1 MGDLPSLSS
10 AVEDFR
16 AARSKAMLQDM
27 LSALRGEQNRLLSFE
42 EVRQKL
48 KAQEMAERGL
58 RDIPLDAIVGS
69 VGRYNDFTRDFLPR
83 STVNEERWAR
93 IKLAATELAGLP
105 PIEVYQIGEV
115 YFVKDGNHRV
125 SVARQLGAKYIHA
138 YVTEIRTR
146 VSITPQTDLD
156 ELIIKSEYVDFL
168 EKTRIDTLRPE
179 ADLTVTAPGKYQD
192 LIEHIDVHRYYLGIE
207 RQRDIPYPE
216 AVTSWYDTVYLPIV
230 QLIRE
235 WGILR
240 YFPKR
245 TETDLY
251 LWIGEHQ
258 STLGEQLGWNIRPEA
273 AAADLVEHYSSQ
285 SKSVFS
291 RLGGRL
297 LETISVNEP
306 GPPPGYWRYTHA
318 GEAPPE
324 RLFLDIMVAISGA
337 PEGWNAL
344 EQALVIARREG
355 SHLHGIHIV
364 KDKAALEHEAV
375 LAVKAEFEQRC
386 AQAGIPGELRLEA
399 GDISREICGRAR
411 WSDLLIANLAYPPG
425 TQPLARLSSGF
436 RTLLQR
442 CPLPLLATPRRSTDL
457 TRALLAYDG
466 SPKAE
471 EALFIATYLAGKWGL
486 PLVVVTVAAGDV
498 GQATLNQ
505 AQKYLED
512 HHVQATYVLEK
523 GQVAE
528 AVLGTTRDHSCDLI
542 IMGGYG
548 LNPVLE
554 VVLGSSV
561 DQVLRES
568 EKPMLICR

>member
-1 MGDLPSLSS
+1 MGDLQNLAS

-83 STVNEERWAR
+83 STVSEERWAR
-93 IKLAATELAGLP
+93 IKLAATDLSGLP

-138 YVTEIRTR
+138 YVTEIKAR
-146 VSITPQTDLD
+146 VSLTPQIDLD

-168 EKTRIDTLRPE
+168 EKTRIDVLRPE

-192 LIEHIDVHRYYLGIE
+192 LGEHIDVHRYYMGLE
-207 RQRDIPYPE
+207 QQREIPYSE
-216 AVTSWYDTVYLPIV
+216 AVISWYDTVYLPII

-235 WGILR
+235 RGILR
-240 YFPKR
+240 YFPNR

-258 STLGEQLGWNIRPEA
+258 SALGEQLGWNIRPEA

-291 RLGGRL
+291 RLLG
-297 LETISVNEP
+297 TISIDRFEP

-318 GEAPPE
+318 GETPPE

-344 EQALVIARREG
+344 EQALIIARREG
-355 SHLHGIHIV
+355 AHLHGLHIV
-364 KDKAALEHEAV
+364 KDKVALNGEAA

-386 AQAGIPGELRLEA
+386 AQAGITGQLRLEA

-425 TQPLARLSSGF
+425 KQPLARLSSGF
-436 RTLLQR
+436 RTLIQR
-442 CPLPLLATPRRSTDL
+442 CPLPLLATPRRSTGL

-471 EALFIATYLAGKWGL
+471 EALFIATYLAGKWQL
-486 PLVVVTVAAGDV
+486 PLVVVTVATGDV
-498 GQATLNQ
+498 GQATLDQ

-512 HHVQATYVLEK
+512 HNVQATYVLEK
-523 GQVAE
+523 GQVGE
-528 AVLGTTRDHSCDLI
+528 AVLSTGRDHGCDLI

-548 LNPVLE
+548 ANPVLE